1 MGFMNQ
7 TKKNTRIDLEKADK
21 NNKLADKKEI
31 VTTGISPNVAG
42 SQHKAAKSWG
52 SFATGNPPTI
62 SIIDP
67 VNNAVNVATNKAIT
81 VTFSAPIKEGD
92 MRIELSDSRGIQ
104 IPITLSISGNVL
116 TIDPLKLLEAE
127 TKYTLNLHN
136 GCVTNYAGINLA
148 HIAFVFTTSTE
159 VAPTVSSIDP
169 DNNAVNVAGDRVI
182 TVTFSESIKE
192 GDMWIEL
199 YSGGK
204 VVPITSSISGN
215 VLTIN
220 PTSPLTTGKYTLNMH
235 TGCVT
240 DLAGN
245 SLALYRSSFTV
256 DSTPPIVSL
265 IVPVNNS
272 VKVPRDKLITVTFRE
287 SIKEGDMWIEL
298 YSGGK
303 MVPITSS
310 ISGNVLTI
318 NPVELL
324 EAETKYT
331 LGLHTGCV
339 TDYAGNKVEPVAF
352 FFTTI
357 SR

>member
-1 MGFMNQ
+1 M
-7 TKKNTRIDLEKADK
+7 
-21 NNKLADKKEI
+21 
-31 VTTGISPNVAG
+31 
-42 SQHKAAKSWG
+42 
-52 SFATGNPPTI
+52 
-62 SIIDP
+62 
-67 VNNAVNVATNKAIT
+67 
-81 VTFSAPIKEGD
+81 
-92 MRIELSDSRGIQ
+92 
-104 IPITLSISGNVL
+104 
-116 TIDPLKLLEAE
+116 
-127 TKYTLNLHN
+127 
-136 GCVTNYAGINLA
+136 
-148 HIAFVFTTSTE
+148 
-159 VAPTVSSIDP
+159 
-169 DNNAVNVAGDRVI
+169 
-182 TVTFSESIKE
+182 
-192 GDMWIEL
+192 
-199 YSGGK
+199 
-204 VVPITSSISGN
+204 
-215 VLTIN
+215 
-220 PTSPLTTGKYTLNMH
+220 
-235 TGCVT
+235 
-240 DLAGN
+240 
-245 SLALYRSSFTV
+245 

-331 LGLHTGCV
+331 LNLHNGCVTDYAGNKLEPVAFFFTTSTETSRNVVSINPTVVSIDPVNNSMEVPMNKLITVIFSDPIKEGDMWIELYSGGKMVPITSSISGNVLTINPVELLEAETKYTLGLHTGCV